1 MHDYEDSEQSFQSEL
16 CTFFYIF
23 GKEHLVFQ
31 KWQVAGAQENSY
43 FENSLKSDY

>member
-43 FENSLKSDY
+43 FENSLKNDY